1 MNKFIDDEYC
11 GFRVSNQL
19 IYQTVKYMMDTA
31 NVKSLKQ
38 MNHNLPILL
47 ISGKDDPF
55 GEYGKGVKK
64 LGKIYKKAGIKHIT
78 VQLYKLNAMKY
89 YLRMTSL
96 TPCQHLSEC
105 IKKKY

>member
-31 NVKSLKQ
+31 NVNSLKQ

-64 LGKIYKKAGIKHIT
+64 LGKIYKKQESNT
-78 VQLYKLNAMKY
+78 
-89 YLRMTSL
+89 
-96 TPCQHLSEC
+96 
-105 IKKKY
+105 